1 MNSRSG
7 GFLLTSLSFHRY
19 YYYRLG
25 QKYADKPQKKKGM
38 GWFSD
43 GRALHTDTAIGS
55 KGEKPYGLPNTH
67 EPLTNRPKRKRKV
80 KMSQTTILD
89 LDPQRRSDRA
99 EVAILHSDII
109 HNATNAYVPTE
120 EDVYNTS

>member
-1 MNSRSG
+1 MI
-7 GFLLTSLSFHRY
+7 TYHRY

-25 QKYADKPQKKKGM
+25 GAYTEKPLKKKST
-38 GWFSD
+38 GWFSH
-43 GRALHTDTAIGS
+43 GRHEKLDSAAASVH
-55 KGEKPYGLPNTH
+55 EKPYGLPNTH
-67 EPLTNRPKRKRKV
+67 DPLPTRTKRKRKV

-109 HNATNAYVPTE
+109 HNANNA
-120 EDVYNTS
+120 